1 MYIKGEDALK
11 GQDKNNRIL
20 DIYMRLCDGK
30 VLNKAEEALRFRV
43 DERSIQRD
51 FKDIRKFL
59 EARRVSGL
67 SECDIFYDRTCK
79 YVDV

>member
-1 MYIKGEDALK
+1 MK

-43 DERSIQRD
+43 DERSIQR
-51 FKDIRKFL
+51 
-59 EARRVSGL
+59 VN
-67 SECDIFYDRTCK
+67 
-79 YVDV
+79 